1 MRTRDVVLAAM
12 GGLAVGMIAGI
23 LLAPDKGSETRR
35 KLVKQGNDLKDDVV
49 NTFDKWSE
57 SVTESVDH
65 LKAEA
70 EDLIAQATRKYRAEK
85 AKYEKVEE
93 EV

>member
-57 SVTESVDH
+57 SVTESVDQ

-70 EDLIAQATRKYRAEK
+70 EDLIAQATRKYKAEK

>member
-1 MRTRDVVLAAM
+1 M
-12 GGLAVGMIAGI
+12 
-23 LLAPDKGSETRR
+23 
-35 KLVKQGNDLKDDVV
+35 KQGNDLKDDVV

>member
-70 EDLIAQATRKYRAEK
+70 EDLIAQATRKYKAEK